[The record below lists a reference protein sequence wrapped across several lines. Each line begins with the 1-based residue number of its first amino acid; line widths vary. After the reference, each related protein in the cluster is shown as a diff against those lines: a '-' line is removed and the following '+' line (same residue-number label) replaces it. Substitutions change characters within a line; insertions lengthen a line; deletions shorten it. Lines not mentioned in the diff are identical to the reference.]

1 MPEVHGSRKGLDP
14 NEKPENQP
22 QPIVSSEI
30 DRKPRLGQGRA
41 GVRRKM
47 KAPPSS
53 YTRPGTS
60 ESRPID
66 VKGEADPILP
76 NLCWKF
82 LEVRCFH
89 CIWYPQ

>member
-14 NEKPENQP
+14 HKKPENQP

-30 DRKPRLGQGRA
+30 DRKPRLAQGRA

-60 ESRPID
+60 ESRPIV
-66 VKGEADPILP
+66 VKDEADLIL
-76 NLCWKF
+76 
-82 LEVRCFH
+82 FH
-89 CIWYPQ
+89 REDPLQKSLINYQKDRK